1 MLGLVGIVR
10 ISLWQYWPKA
20 HDDEMRSFV
29 ELSLDTPLSALPQF
43 VQEATRKL
51 FAAFDGAKIPQ
62 ATIEDAT
69 RRFFEK
75 RR

>member
-1 MLGLVGIVR
+1 MSSSIFHAATGFGSEV
-10 ISLWQYWPKA
+10 
-20 HDDEMRSFV
+20 RSFV

-62 ATIEDAT
+62 ATIEDAA

>member
-1 MLGLVGIVR
+1 
-10 ISLWQYWPKA
+10 
-20 HDDEMRSFV
+20 MRSFV
-29 ELSLDTPLSALPQF
+29 ELSLDTPLFALPQF

>member
-1 MLGLVGIVR
+1 V
-10 ISLWQYWPKA
+10 
-20 HDDEMRSFV
+20 RSFV
-29 ELSLDTPLSALPQF
+29 ELSLDTPLSAIPQF

-69 RRFFEK
+69 KAVF
-75 RR
+75 

>member
-1 MLGLVGIVR
+1 V
-10 ISLWQYWPKA
+10 
-20 HDDEMRSFV
+20 RSFV

-51 FAAFDGAKIPQ
+51 FAAFDGTKIPQ

-75 RR
+75 RRPSAPARWLWSFSGLRLPG